1 MKIEKSIIELEKI
14 EKLRDHFNATS
25 NKIEQNI
32 EKKVEIHQKL
42 KKNSKNQI
50 KKDNK
55 IEESLWNN
63 IVPYFKKKVKWNS
76 IFHLGSICLLESN
89 FLLKSEFR
97 ESKLFSDV
105 W

>member
-1 MKIEKSIIELEKI
+1 LKIEKSIIELEKI

-55 IEESLWNN
+55 IEEPL
-63 IVPYFKKKVKWNS
+63 
-76 IFHLGSICLLESN
+76 
-89 FLLKSEFR
+89 
-97 ESKLFSDV
+97 
-105 W
+105 